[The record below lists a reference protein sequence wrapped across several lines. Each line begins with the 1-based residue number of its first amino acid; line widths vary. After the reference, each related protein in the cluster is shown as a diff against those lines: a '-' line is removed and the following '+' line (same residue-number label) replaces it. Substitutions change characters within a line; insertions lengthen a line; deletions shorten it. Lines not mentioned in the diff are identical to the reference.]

1 MHHILSLTPTRGD
14 IFMIYSLKEFMEP
27 NYAKLG
33 AKIEQMILDNHKGL
47 LLKGRLTEAAGKVAY
62 IRLAQSLPT
71 FGTNFFLV
79 KVR

>member
-1 MHHILSLTPTRGD
+1 MDYSLT
-14 IFMIYSLKEFMEP
+14 EFIEP

-33 AKIEQMILDNHKGL
+33 SKIEKKILDSHKDL